1 MKAVRGHFCF
11 STVCDMKNV
20 SIVARCKWIRQPN
33 KGFKIICNKET
44 NKTISSA
51 ILDILA
57 RHAQQYAQV
66 YTIDIDN

>member
-1 MKAVRGHFCF
+1 MEANVKA
-11 STVCDMKNV
+11 
-20 SIVARCKWIRQPN
+20 
-33 KGFKIICNKET
+33 KIMSSPKSV
-44 NKTISSA
+44 KTISSA